1 MITMPP
7 PRYRIVERGR
17 RLITVDTA
25 LSREVG
31 LAASLPDDPV
41 FRVAPVTAFTELR
54 PHSHAGQPA
63 YTPSQSSLTAHLPA
77 GLSAGGNRQG
87 RWAALLIGA
96 TGLVFVL
103 FLTNLWIIIVLMM
116 LNGTTRSWLSGALKP
131 IALKAKAWADG
142 G

>member
-7 PRYRIVERGR
+7 PRYRIIERGR

-25 LSREVG
+25 LSQEVG
-31 LAASLPDDPV
+31 LAAALPDDPV
-41 FRVAPVTAFTELR
+41 FRVAPVTALAELR

-63 YTPSQSSLTAHLPA
+63 YAPPQSSLTAHMPS
-77 GLSAGGNRQG
+77 GMSGNRQG
-87 RWAALLIGA
+87 RWAILLIAA
-96 TGLVFVL
+96 TGLVFAL
-103 FLTNLWIIIVLMM
+103 FLTNLWIIVVLMM

>member
-17 RLITVDTA
+17 RLITVDTM

-41 FRVAPVTAFTELR
+41 FRVAPVTAMTALR
-54 PHSHAGQPA
+54 PHSNVGQPA
-63 YTPSQSSLTAHLPA
+63 FAPPQTSLTARLPP
-77 GLSAGGNRQG
+77 GMSGSSNKQG
-87 RWAALLIGA
+87 RWATLLIAA

-103 FLTNLWIIIVLMM
+103 FLTNLWIIILLMM
-116 LNGTTRSWLSGALKP
+116 LNGTTRSWLSAMLKP
-131 IALKAKAWADG
+131 VALKAKAWADG
-142 G
+142 D